1 MKCVRVWVHAKKGLL
16 IRTGA
21 IAILS
26 TQSVTRLMLKILL
39 ERNGYIEFGDIRKRF
54 DDRFDI
60 NVTNIN
66 IAERHFLGRGVSA
79 INGIVG

>member
-1 MKCVRVWVHAKKGLL
+1 MATLSLATFVNISMTDL
-16 IRTGA
+16 I
-21 IAILS
+21 
-26 TQSVTRLMLKILL
+26 K
-39 ERNGYIEFGDIRKRF
+39 
-54 DDRFDI
+54 